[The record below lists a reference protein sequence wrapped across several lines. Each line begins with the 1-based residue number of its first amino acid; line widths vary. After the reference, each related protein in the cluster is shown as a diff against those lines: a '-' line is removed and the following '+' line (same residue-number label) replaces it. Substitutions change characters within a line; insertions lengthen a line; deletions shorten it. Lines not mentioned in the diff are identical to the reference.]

1 MRPILK
7 YVVISISALCILA
20 CASLK
25 EPEIVSID
33 YVSLEKTDDHTF
45 NIFTKLS
52 IFNPNNFN
60 LKSDD
65 LKLDIYLDS
74 IFIGELTLMEDLS
87 LKKRDTSII
96 NTKLIHYAGLMTHP
110 LSLTDVINLHARGT
124 ADIPYL
130 PFKYNFEINH
140 QLKISDFINPLLQD
154 NLKESDVQFRS
165 IKIENIKLSQVD
177 IAAALTFKNN
187 FDFDYTIEQL
197 DISIF
202 DSKKYNN
209 LVGKSTLE
217 KPINV
222 PKTNEVDVTSSVSLN
237 TLNVGK
243 SLIKNLLNK
252 SYSFYLKAEALIVFN
267 KFKIPITLY
276 KQVDYNP
283 LSQEI
288 KIR

>member
-7 YVVISISALCILA
+7 YFVIIISALCILA